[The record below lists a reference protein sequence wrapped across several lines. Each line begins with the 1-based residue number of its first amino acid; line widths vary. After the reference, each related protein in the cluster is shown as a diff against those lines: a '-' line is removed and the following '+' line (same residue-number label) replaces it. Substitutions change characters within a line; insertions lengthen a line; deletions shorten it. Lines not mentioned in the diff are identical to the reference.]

1 MLSPA
6 QMATRAEKQKAVI
19 AELKEKIRAL
29 KGGGAKASAR
39 TASTSRTT
47 KPRATKARPRRRA
60 ATRGG
65 ASAEA

>member
-6 QMATRAEKQKAVI
+6 QMATRAEKQKTVI

-39 TASTSRTT
+39 TATSRTA
-47 KPRATKARPRRRA
+47 KPKATKARPRRRA
-60 ATRGG
+60 ASRS